1 MEVLCPTIRRDD
13 DFPLRR
19 ATRSILVFFVCVLLG
34 MLLVSSTWAVA
45 SAATSGPISPTK
57 TDLLVSVAASLKDVA
72 DELRP
77 LFEDLHPDVRLQFN
91 FGSSGALA
99 QQIMRGAPVDVFLSA
114 AEWPIVGLRDR
125 GLVDPETV
133 KHVAANRLVLIVP
146 QRQGRSVEGSAEESR
161 SAVTDWTIL
170 GANSVKTIAIGN
182 PNHVPA
188 GIYARQT
195 LTSLGLWDLVQS
207 KLVLG
212 EDVRQVLQYVRLGAG
227 DAGVVYATD
236 VAAMAEGTTGIRVV
250 AEAPV
255 GSHLPIVYTV
265 ARIRSSAQP
274 ASQPA
279 AADALIEF
287 LFTPEAWAVFAR
299 HGFSDV
305 E

>member
-19 ATRSILVFFVCVLLG
+19 ATRSISVFFACVLLG

-114 AEWPIVGLRDR
+114 AEWPIVDLRDR

-182 PNHVPA
+182 PDHVPA
-188 GIYARQT
+188 GIFARQT
-195 LTSLGLWDLVQS
+195 LTSLRLWDLVQS

-212 EDVRQVLQYVRLGAG
+212 EDVRQVLQYVRLGAV

-236 VAAMAEGTTGIRVV
+236 VASMAQGTTGIRVV

-265 ARIRSSAQP
+265 ARIRTSGQP
-274 ASQPA
+274 AGQAA
-279 AADALIEF
+279 AADSWIEF
-287 LFTPEAWAVFAR
+287 LFTPEARAVFAR